1 MNTQQHLPTGAPAQ
15 AQAQPAHTRA
25 LRMSRVCEKTGLS
38 RAHIYKLVRAGRFPA
53 PYKLSERVSAW
64 SEQEISDWLEA
75 KFARGG
81 AHA

>member
-1 MNTQQHLPTGAPAQ
+1 MNTPQSLHASAPAQ
-15 AQAQPAHTRA
+15 SQPSAHTQA

>member
-1 MNTQQHLPTGAPAQ
+1 
-15 AQAQPAHTRA
+15 
-25 LRMSRVCEKTGLS
+25 MSRVCEKTGLS

-64 SEQEISDWLEA
+64 SEQKISDWLEA